1 MSGKLI
7 VISGPSGVGKSTVVS
22 GVMAQCDT
30 LQFSVSATTRPM
42 RPGEVDGKNYYF
54 VDHATF
60 QAMIREEKLLE
71 YAQYVG
77 NYYGTPEAPLNEA
90 LAQGKDVLLDIE
102 VQGALRVKARRPDA
116 VLIFMLAPSFADIE
130 KRLYGRGDTAPALV
144 EERLNRAR
152 WEYTQAPNYD
162 YLVVNDNVDKAVSEI
177 LAILTAEKC
186 KTAERLSYL
195 TEANSPCSTPP
206 CRNFSSIL
214 TAVTFW

>member
-42 RPGEVDGKNYYF
+42 RPGEVDGINYYF
-54 VDHATF
+54 VDHAAF
-60 QAMIREEKLLE
+60 EAMIREEKLLE

-130 KRLYGRGDTAPALV
+130 KRLYGRGDTAPALI
-144 EERLNRAR
+144 EERLNQAR

-177 LAILTAEKC
+177 LSIITAEKC
-186 KTAERLSYL
+186 KTAERLTYL
-195 TEANSPCSTPP
+195 KEDN
-206 CRNFSSIL
+206 
-214 TAVTFW
+214 

>member
-7 VISGPSGVGKSTVVS
+7 VISGPSRVGKGTVVS

-60 QAMIREEKLLE
+60 QTMIREEKLLE

-186 KTAERLSYL
+186 KTAARLTYL
-195 TEANSPCSTPP
+195 KEDN
-206 CRNFSSIL
+206 
-214 TAVTFW
+214 

>member
-77 NYYGTPEAPLNEA
+77 NYYGTPEGPLNEA

-195 TEANSPCSTPP
+195 KEDN
-206 CRNFSSIL
+206 
-214 TAVTFW
+214 

>member
-60 QAMIREEKLLE
+60 RAMIREEKLLE

-195 TEANSPCSTPP
+195 KEDN
-206 CRNFSSIL
+206 
-214 TAVTFW
+214 